1 MADLRRTPSSASLFW
16 QASEDAFDGGRAR
29 DPALQTGPAIVFLA
43 ALAGFLLLAPSG
55 LPNGDAAVY
64 AQQVLSADFASRPVH
79 LGYYLLAALLSLF
92 QDVPDYYFNWI
103 SCLFGAGALALV
115 YSLARLYLRQDESA
129 RPEQPAPAGKGA
141 KRSPKAPFRGAG
153 GLALAAPAALFG
165 NAVFLENA
173 VHAEIYAA
181 QTFFLLASL
190 LLFLRGR
197 IFAAGLCLGVAGLV
211 TPSAVFF
218 APALL
223 LARRPRPAEL
233 LVVAATALAVVL
245 LPILPLL
252 GEYLHGDRGLL
263 AATRQGMGP
272 LQIAAKEAFEVGV
285 GFLAFL
291 PLLALGA
298 WRAAARPLLR
308 PFLAALAAVWAATAL
323 LGERFSDVPAQLPT
337 WTLAAVLAALGAAEL
352 ADRLHPARPGE
363 DPGGPPPAR
372 GRLVLGLVC
381 IAAALPV
388 AGLLALRGRAASVA
402 PVGTFEVGL
411 GLAAIAVAFL
421 FGWSHLRAGRSRA
434 AVLLLVVLALAAGF
448 VAARRIVEAKNQRI
462 DAYRKEVLELGR
474 AASPDFLAVGS
485 WERGMLLEH
494 YLFRRSYTEHFL
506 NTAWLRGGWGE
517 ERQAKAQADLEAALA
532 GGRQLW
538 LLGEVPEV
546 EIRLGANRLAEPF
559 GKTLKRVRPAPRG
572 PEDP

>member
-1 MADLRRTPSSASLFW
+1 MSRFW
-16 QASEDAFDGGRAR
+16 QASEDALDHGRAAG
-29 DPALQTGPAIVFLA
+29 DPALQTGPAMIFLA
-43 ALAGFLLLAPSG
+43 SLAGFLLLAPTG

-64 AQQVLSADFASRPVH
+64 AQQVLAADFASRPVH
-79 LGYYLLAALLSLF
+79 LGYYLLAALLCLF

-103 SCLFGAGALALV
+103 SGLFGAGTLALV

-129 RPEQPAPAGKGA
+129 RPEPPAPAGKGA
-141 KRSPKAPFRGAG
+141 TRSPKGRFRGAG

-197 IFAAGLCLGVAGLV
+197 LVAAGLCLGVAGLV

-223 LARRPRPAEL
+223 LARRPRPAGL

-272 LQIAAKEAFEVGV
+272 LQIAAKEVFEVGV

-298 WRAAARPLLR
+298 WRAATRPALR
-308 PFLAALAAVWAATAL
+308 PFLAALAAVWAATL
-323 LGERFSDVPAQLPT
+323 FFGERFADVPVQLPT
-337 WTLAAVLAALGAAEL
+337 YTLAAVLAALGAAEL
-352 ADRLHPARPGE
+352 VQRLVPAGPAE
-363 DPGGPPPAR
+363 EPGGPALAR
-372 GRLVLGLVC
+372 AGLVLGLC
-381 IAAALPV
+381 CLAAALPV
-388 AGLLALRGRAASVA
+388 AGLLALRGRASSVA
-402 PVGTFEVGL
+402 PVGVFEVGIGL
-411 GLAAIAVAFL
+411 GAIALAFL
-421 FGWSHLRAGRSRA
+421 FGWRYLRSGRGRA
-434 AVLLLVVLALAAGF
+434 AVMLLVVLALAAGF
-448 VAARRIVEAKNQRI
+448 LAARRMVLAKNQRI
-462 DAYRKEVLELGR
+462 DGYRQEVLELGR
-474 AASPDFLAVGS
+474 AAAPDFLAVGS

-494 YLFRRSYTEHFL
+494 YLFRRSYTEHFV
-506 NTAWLRGGWGE
+506 NTAWLRGGWGA
-517 ERQAKAQADLEAALA
+517 ERQAKAQADLEAALE

-546 EIRLGANRLAEPF
+546 EIRLGVDRLAERF
-559 GKTLKRVRPAPRG
+559 GNTIRRVRPAPRG
-572 PEDP
+572 PAAAALAEDP